1 MKKVFFL
8 FTCIFILNGLI
19 HAQPML
25 SKARQAEL
33 YMKNGDFVTAIALYD
48 ELLAA
53 DPNNALY
60 LLNRGWSKLN
70 ASSFTRGA
78 EDLLAALKIDNTCSR
93 CYIGLAIVSMQN
105 GYYDDAIEQATL
117 AIKTEDTASFN
128 YFIRAQVFEAKGED
142 FKAGLDFNRAIQLN
156 PMVADYYYSRGHFLF
171 RMAKYEDA
179 IDDFSSAVLLE
190 PGIADY
196 HFQRGYT
203 YYMIQN
209 FTFALI
215 DVRKAIELD
224 PTNADY
230 WLGKGAIEEAAG
242 DLDGAIESYTV
253 CAELNPTNALAFFN
267 RANIYFEKAMLDS
280 SCMDYDRCLK
290 ALALSQYP
298 REDMQIEAT
307 EMIANHCDTTSPAYY
322 YQRGL
327 MALEMKKYAEAL
339 EILNKG
345 LASWPIHPLLNAFK
359 GNALMGLKRYDEA
372 VSAYLDALKKTDETP
387 VDVRE
392 SYTLRSN
399 DVDPDI
405 YMRQLY
411 SSVYDGLSK
420 SYLAIGK
427 FEEALESVNKAIFLS
442 EKIPDAPVLP
452 LQLMK
457 ANILSTMGEDQQA
470 MVLLDELIKLNP
482 EFASAYVIRARLL
495 LKKAILTGNKKARF
509 YYATAPQSGMYY
521 LDLPKKFKSEKN
533 DNVLINSAMGD
544 CKVAIALNPD
554 FAEAY
559 FVMGEI
565 KLLSGM
571 SDYCNDFL
579 MAEKLGITDALDL
592 LGKPCKQ

>member
-1 MKKVFFL
+1 MV
-8 FTCIFILNGLI
+8 
-19 HAQPML
+19 

-48 ELLAA
+48 ELLEA
-53 DPNNALY
+53 DPNNSLY

-78 EDLLAALKIDNTCSR
+78 EDLLSALKIDNTCSR

-105 GYYDDAIEQATL
+105 GYYDDAVEQATL

-128 YFIRAQVFEAKGED
+128 YFIRAQVFEAKGEE

-179 IDDFSSAVLLE
+179 IDDFSNAILLE

-196 HFQRGYT
+196 LFQRGYT
-203 YYMIQN
+203 YYMVKN
-209 FTFALI
+209 FNFALI
-215 DVRKAIELD
+215 DVRKALELD
-224 PTNADY
+224 PVNADY

-242 DLDGAIESYTV
+242 DLEGAVESYTV
-253 CAELNPTNALAFFN
+253 CAELNPGNALAFFN
-267 RANIYFEKAMLDS
+267 RANIYFEKSMLDS
-280 SCMDYDRCLK
+280 SCLDYDRCLK

-298 REDMQIEAT
+298 REDMQVEAR
-307 EMIANHCDTTSPAYY
+307 EMMRNHCDTSSPAFY

-327 MALEMKKYAEAL
+327 MAIELKQYAEAL
-339 EILNKG
+339 EVLNKG
-345 LASWPIHPLLNAFK
+345 LNSWPVHPLLNAFK

-372 VSAYLDALKKTDETP
+372 VNAYMDALKKTDETP
-387 VDVRE
+387 VDVRD

-399 DVDPDI
+399 NVDPDL

-420 SYLAIGK
+420 SYLALGK
-427 FEEALESVNKAIFLS
+427 YDEALETINKAIFLS

-470 MVLLDELIKLNP
+470 MSLLDEMIKLNP

-495 LKKAILTGNKKARF
+495 LKKAILAGNKKARF
-509 YYATAPQSGMYY
+509 YYATAPSSGMYY
-521 LDLPKKFKSEKN
+521 LNLPKKYKAEKV
-533 DNVLINSAMGD
+533 DKVLINSAMGD
-544 CKVAIALNPD
+544 CKVAIALNPE

-559 FVMGEI
+559 FVLAEI
-565 KLLSGM
+565 KLLSGL

-592 LGKPCKQ
+592 LGKPCKE